1 MVFLTNSLY
10 FGILI
15 TILGYFIGD
24 YLRKKLNLS
33 ILNPILIGIIFVG
46 VIITLCKVEYKTYY
60 EGAKYIS
67 FLLTPA
73 TICLA
78 IPLYEEFEILKH
90 NLKAVI
96 LGITAGVLSSLGSI
110 LAFSYMFMLTHEQYI
125 TLLPKSITTAIGM
138 SLSSELGGIPSLTV
152 AIIIITGIF
161 GNLIGEY
168 VCKIFK
174 ITEPV
179 SVGLAFGTASH
190 AVGTAKALELGEV
203 EGAMSGLSVAVS
215 GIITVVLANVFAV
228 LL

>member
-138 SLSSELGGIPSLTV
+138 SLSCELGGIPSLTV

-215 GIITVVLANVFAV
+215 GIITVVLANVFAT